1 MLHRWQTKQMDCLA
15 RVDQCTDLFSE
26 GCLGSP
32 TARLVPHM
40 REKMNALWRIGCSQR
55 LHSHRPH
62 GRMDT
67 ARSFYLI
74 ACVETPQPRGSFY
87 LNYFAA
93 SAANTTTQRKQHRHS
108 ERQSFEA
115 YANKCVDPA
124 SRARQDAL
132 RRTVFVN
139 RRVLADER
147 QEVLRHRVVRV
158 GQADFLDA
166 EQRDGQDRSHN
177 AP

>member
-40 REKMNALWRIGCSQR
+40 RGKWVHFGEFVAHNVCIHTG
-55 LHSHRPH
+55 H
-62 GRMDT
+62 T
-67 ARSFYLI
+67 ARSFHLI
-74 ACVETPQPRGSFY
+74 ACVEAPQPRGSFY

-115 YANKCVDPA
+115 YANKCLDPA